1 MNSALPDLAP
11 SKPRLTEADWSR
23 IETFIG
29 YGRADAPVVFIGMEE
44 GRAAGSNLGEDLLG
58 RAQSQSIASLGRHER
73 TQRTWRPMCDLMLRR
88 SGIAS
93 PTAEQRLVY
102 QKARLGRPS
111 GETLLTELMP
121 YPSTR
126 IADWPYAAEPY
137 LRGTRPE
144 YMARCLPER
153 IELLKGVLALAE
165 RELVICYGKG
175 HWGHFARLFDCELT
189 ANGAYRIGRVGPTT
203 VALVP
208 HFCSRAFNSDGQ
220 MAALAEVASLRT

>member
-1 MNSALPDLAP
+1 MTAVLQKLTSTAP
-11 SKPRLTEADWSR
+11 PLTEADWSR

-44 GRAAGSNLGEDLLG
+44 GRSADSDLDIDLFE
-58 RAQSQSIASLGRHER
+58 RAQSQSIASLGRHVR

-88 SGIAS
+88 SGIAA
-93 PTAEQRLVY
+93 PTADERLKY
-102 QKARLGRPS
+102 QVEKLGRPD
-111 GETLLTELMP
+111 GDTLLTELMP

-144 YMARCLPER
+144 YMARCLPMR
-153 IELLKGVLALAE
+153 LALLRGVLASAE

-175 HWGHFARLFDCELT
+175 HWSHFARLFDCELM
-189 ANGAYRIGRVGPTT
+189 ANGAFRIGKIGRTT

-208 HFCSRAFNSDGQ
+208 HFCSRPFNSDAQ
-220 MAALAEVASLRT
+220 MAALANTASF